1 MLRRDMETAR
11 RLEFQSKALQA
22 EIDTLRSPHTE
33 TEGSVAVKFKGRMK
47 DALLSL
53 SGKQTAE
60 ETMRKMRAEVEEME
74 EDLERQTEMN
84 GISLTSCTVKTLHK
98 DDTQVVQQY
107 SLAGSCLDLGFQVEF
122 QLSEAQGKTITKL
135 DIVLDTDDMQISSF
149 TSRAEERCELIQF
162 FRTLRSFSEGREDRR
177 RTFHHFQEKYPSVVS
192 LPEGLVSEVMTLS
205 PPELPSC
212 VLAVHWSVMVSK
224 EGEVIPQIHL
234 LPRAPKK
241 EFLMDSAGTLEGA
254 PESFHSLL
262 SVLGIEAALENIIL
276 ALSR

>member
-1 MLRRDMETAR
+1 TAR

-122 QLSEAQGKTITKL
+122 QLSEAQMDFVQGKTITKL

-177 RTFHHFQEKYPSVVS
+177 RTFHHFQ
-192 LPEGLVSEVMTLS
+192 
-205 PPELPSC
+205 
-212 VLAVHWSVMVSK
+212 
-224 EGEVIPQIHL
+224 
-234 LPRAPKK
+234 
-241 EFLMDSAGTLEGA
+241 
-254 PESFHSLL
+254 
-262 SVLGIEAALENIIL
+262 
-276 ALSR
+276 